1 MIISIIRAAL
11 LYTFIILAIRIMG
24 KRQIS
29 ELQTSELVVTLLISD
44 IAAIP
49 MQDTAQPL
57 VSGIVPIAVL
67 VIAEIVVSALMVKH
81 SGFRKAVCGSPI
93 ILINDG
99 KVDQKQMRRLRITI
113 EDLFEQLRQKD
124 VFSLQDVAYAIMET
138 NGKISVIKKPEKD
151 TVSAEMLQLHV
162 PDKGIETVI
171 ISDGEISDF
180 SLKLCEKDTQWVYQI
195 LKQEHYELQDVFI
208 MTANRSGEYKIIE
221 KSERIRCMNRLWAAA
236 GLLAVL
242 ITICTLAVISTQ
254 SITNSITQDIEQIAD
269 TSLQDDKDTAL
280 TLSRQAEEKWQN
292 HHAVLCT
299 FMSHMQLEEIDR
311 SLAALPAFIEL
322 GEEADI
328 QAECNRIIEMVQHL
342 NEAELPYI
350 QNIL

>member
-1 MIISIIRAAL
+1 
-11 LYTFIILAIRIMG
+11 
-24 KRQIS
+24 
-29 ELQTSELVVTLLISD
+29 
-44 IAAIP
+44 
-49 MQDTAQPL
+49 
-57 VSGIVPIAVL
+57 
-67 VIAEIVVSALMVKH
+67 
-81 SGFRKAVCGSPI
+81 
-93 ILINDG
+93 
-99 KVDQKQMRRLRITI
+99 
-113 EDLFEQLRQKD
+113 
-124 VFSLQDVAYAIMET
+124 
-138 NGKISVIKKPEKD
+138 
-151 TVSAEMLQLHV
+151 
-162 PDKGIETVI
+162 
-171 ISDGEISDF
+171 
-180 SLKLCEKDTQWVYQI
+180 
-195 LKQEHYELQDVFI
+195 
-208 MTANRSGEYKIIE
+208 
-221 KSERIRCMNRLWAAA
+221 MNRLWAAA

-254 SITNSITQDIEQIAD
+254 SIRNSITQDIEQIAD